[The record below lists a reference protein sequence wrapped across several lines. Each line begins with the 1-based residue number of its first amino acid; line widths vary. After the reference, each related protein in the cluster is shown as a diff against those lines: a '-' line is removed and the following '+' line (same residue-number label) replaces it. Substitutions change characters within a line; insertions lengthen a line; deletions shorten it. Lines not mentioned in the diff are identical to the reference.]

1 VCGEGGGVQ
10 ETGDVGDD
18 RTSGSWCMGAVYGT
32 EVEEV
37 G

>member
-1 VCGEGGGVQ
+1 V
-10 ETGDVGDD
+10 GDDD

>member
-1 VCGEGGGVQ
+1 MWGGGEGGE